1 MSEAPQT
8 QDSPQQGYHQVA
20 LIDSNTANLSLLEG
34 MLRRLEG
41 VQSVSFTDPVR
52 ALEWFETNEPDLVF
66 VDYSLPLMDGVDF
79 IGRLRGLEKGKQI
92 PVVMISSIYD
102 QDILYRALEGGAND
116 FLTKPIDRYE
126 LLARTRNM
134 LALRE
139 SQVKLANQAALL
151 SEEVEKATA
160 DLKASQERYALA
172 ARGANDG
179 LWDWDIL
186 NEKVYYSHRWKSM
199 LGYADD
205 EITDSLD
212 EWFGRVH
219 PSDIDQL
226 QVDIG
231 AHLQGNSEH
240 FESEFRIRHKDG
252 SYRWVLS
259 RGLGVRDEQGN
270 ATRFV
275 GSQTDMT
282 VRKKAEQ
289 RLVHDAFH
297 DNLTGLPNR
306 ALFLDR
312 VNQALLRQD
321 HFAVLFMDMDRFKY
335 VNDTMG
341 HKVGDELLIVLAR
354 RLERCCRAGDTI
366 ARFGGDEFTILLNN
380 VESQREVEHF
390 ADRLIREAGE
400 PITINDQEMFPTLSI
415 GIAMSREGSHE
426 RAEEII
432 RDSDIAMY
440 KAKENGKGCYAM
452 FDEEM
457 RKQAVSMFKLEA
469 NLRRAIE
476 RKEVILYYQPIINLK
491 TGKIAG
497 FEALMRWDHPTHG
510 VVTPGEFVPLAE
522 ETKLIIPMGKWVLSE
537 ACSQLSSWNERFG
550 NQGKYFMSVNVSG
563 KQLENRDFIG
573 DLLPV
578 LNQTAIDSSFLKLEV
593 TESIIIADPD
603 KAEMLLKEIKGL
615 GVTLAIDD
623 FGTGYSSLSYLH
635 RYPFD
640 TLKVDRSFIEK
651 ILEDEKFFETVR
663 MITMLASSLGMNV
676 VAEGVEDEKELAKL
690 KELDCTYAQG
700 YLFARPLPADRM
712 TEILADNPTW

>member
-1 MSEAPQT
+1 M
-8 QDSPQQGYHQVA
+8 
-20 LIDSNTANLSLLEG
+20 
-34 MLRRLEG
+34 EG

-52 ALEWFETNEPDLVF
+52 ALEWFKTNEPDLVF

-79 IGRLRGLEKGKQI
+79 IGKLREMEKGKQI

-160 DLKASQERYALA
+160 DLKTSQERYALA

-179 LWDWDIL
+179 LWDWDIF

-199 LGYADD
+199 LGYEDD

-212 EWFGRVH
+212 EWFDRVH

-259 RGLGVRDEQGN
+259 RGLGVRDDHGN

-380 VESQREVEHF
+380 VEGQREVEHF
-390 ADRLIREAGE
+390 ADRLIKKAGE
-400 PITINDQEMFPTLSI
+400 PITINDQEIFPTLSI
-415 GIAMSREGSHE
+415 GIAMSREGTHE

-457 RKQAVSMFKLEA
+457 RTQAVSMFKLEA

-476 RKEVILYYQPIINLK
+476 RQEVILYYQPIINLK

-510 VVTPGEFVPLAE
+510 VVTPGEFIPLAE

-537 ACSQLSSWNERFG
+537 ACAQLSNWNERFS
-550 NQGKYFMSVNVSG
+550 NQGKYFM
-563 KQLENRDFIG
+563 
-573 DLLPV
+573 
-578 LNQTAIDSSFLKLEV
+578 
-593 TESIIIADPD
+593 
-603 KAEMLLKEIKGL
+603 
-615 GVTLAIDD
+615 
-623 FGTGYSSLSYLH
+623 
-635 RYPFD
+635 
-640 TLKVDRSFIEK
+640 
-651 ILEDEKFFETVR
+651 
-663 MITMLASSLGMNV
+663 
-676 VAEGVEDEKELAKL
+676 
-690 KELDCTYAQG
+690 
-700 YLFARPLPADRM
+700 
-712 TEILADNPTW
+712 